1 MSDEPVDM
9 EHQDA
14 WALADL
20 DSAISVMSATV
31 GAAFGPLGAILG
43 AGVSS
48 YAKFAIRRF
57 LELRTR
63 IDGAG
68 LEEQEIIE
76 RLDEN
81 ETLAQMIAEVIR
93 GTVESDLEA
102 QRRLLADA
110 AIQALQDDAVV
121 DEENVFVQAA
131 AAISTVDVR
140 VLAIIGDPPPER
152 AAPNDPTQRRP
163 KGTVYPAELVE
174 RWPGVEQLQAAPL
187 SRLIAA
193 GLIENAGI
201 GTLGNSPFWR
211 LTTFGRAFLDRLT
224 R

>member
-93 GTVESDLEA
+93 GTVDPISRLSGGSSLTRRSRLYRTMPSSTRRTCSSR
-102 QRRLLADA
+102 RRL
-110 AIQALQDDAVV
+110 
-121 DEENVFVQAA
+121 
-131 AAISTVDVR
+131 R
-140 VLAIIGDPPPER
+140 
-152 AAPNDPTQRRP
+152 
-163 KGTVYPAELVE
+163 
-174 RWPGVEQLQAAPL
+174 
-187 SRLIAA
+187 
-193 GLIENAGI
+193 
-201 GTLGNSPFWR
+201 
-211 LTTFGRAFLDRLT
+211 
-224 R
+224 

>member
-1 MSDEPVDM
+1 MFRGSGCSRPRPASGGKPLSDGRETAADYPRGMSDEPVGM
-9 EHQDA
+9 EDQDA

-43 AGVSS
+43 AGVGS

-57 LELRTR
+57 LELQTR

-81 ETLAQMIAEVIR
+81 ETLAQMIAEVVR

-102 QRRLLADA
+102 KRRLLADA
-110 AIQALQDDAVV
+110 TIRALQDDA
-121 DEENVFVQAA
+121 ERNVFVQAA
-131 AAISTVDVR
+131 AAINTVDVR

-163 KGTVYPAELVE
+163 EGTVYPDELVE
-174 RWPGVEQLQAAPL
+174 RWPASSN
-187 SRLIAA
+187 SRLHPSLA
-193 GLIENAGI
+193 
-201 GTLGNSPFWR
+201 SSR
-211 LTTFGRAFLDRLT
+211 QD
-224 R
+224 

>member
-1 MSDEPVDM
+1 
-9 EHQDA
+9 
-14 WALADL
+14 
-20 DSAISVMSATV
+20 MSATV

-163 KGTVYPAELVE
+163 EGTVYPAELVE

-211 LTTFGRAFLDRLT
+211 LTTIGRAFLDRLLAEGLQEELS
-224 R
+224 RRQSASS